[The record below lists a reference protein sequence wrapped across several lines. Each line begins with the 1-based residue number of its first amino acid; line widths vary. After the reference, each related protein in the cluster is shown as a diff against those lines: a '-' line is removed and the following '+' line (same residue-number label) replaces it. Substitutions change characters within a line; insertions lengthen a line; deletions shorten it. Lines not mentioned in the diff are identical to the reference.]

1 MIFNLAKKLQPVRDS
16 ADAAQK
22 AAEEAARKAFE
33 EIHANRLAVS
43 KLLERLD
50 CFANDTEGQDQ
61 RQALRSDAPFDR
73 A

>member
-1 MIFNLAKKLQPVRDS
+1 MFNLVKKLQPIRDN

-22 AAEEAARKAFE
+22 AAEEAARQAFE
-33 EIHANRLAVS
+33 AVHANRLAVS

-50 CFANDTEGQDQ
+50 CFANDAEGEDQ
-61 RQALRSDAPFDR
+61 RATLRPNAPSDR